1 MAASAI
7 DLSHKAVLDALL
19 GKLQGVEVGD
29 MTGMP
34 AYFVAKK
41 MFACI
46 CNGGVGIRLS
56 GNEAA
61 NMQFSRGDVG
71 AFQPRGKPSTR
82 EWIQIN
88 HDDSQ
93 DYIKDLPVFEKS
105 IAFVRSARS

>member
-1 MAASAI
+1 MATDTI
-7 DLSHKAVLDALL
+7 ELKHKAVLDTLL
-19 GKLQGVEVGD
+19 SKLPGVEVGE

-61 NMQFSRGDVG
+61 NMQFSRGDVVQ
-71 AFQPRGKPSTR
+71 FQPKGKSSTR

-93 DYIKDLPVFEKS
+93 DYVKDLGVFEKS
-105 IAFVRSARS
+105 IAFVRSART